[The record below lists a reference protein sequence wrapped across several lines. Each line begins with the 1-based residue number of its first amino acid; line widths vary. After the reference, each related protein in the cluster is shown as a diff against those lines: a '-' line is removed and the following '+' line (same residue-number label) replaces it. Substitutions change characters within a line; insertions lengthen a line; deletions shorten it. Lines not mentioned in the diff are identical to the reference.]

1 MNTII
6 MAKET
11 VVHQSLKL
19 SWIKPIEISQP
30 QTLVLG
36 SFNPFE
42 NFSKTVDYYYGRGTN
57 HFWKAIAQIIN
68 KDQDYFFNNQY
79 GLQRKK
85 EIMQNRFCC
94 LDVINSIDF
103 ESQNL
108 IALSEYLSNN
118 IFSNYQDQKIWTSK
132 TKYTNN
138 DIFINRNYNY
148 LIIDFLKSSNSI
160 NKVIQTM
167 GNKRISDYSTNPKEK
182 NKGKQG
188 FVAYINTIKDICTE
202 KNISFVKETY
212 SPSNYAVNNGSTNIE
227 ELKRWLKIN
236 LNL

>member
-1 MNTII
+1 

-19 SWIKPIEISQP
+19 SWIKPIEIFRP

-42 NFSKTVDYYYGRGTN
+42 NYSKTVDYYYGRGSN
-57 HFWKAIAQIIN
+57 HFWKAIAQIICN
-68 KDQDYFFNNQY
+68 DQDYFLDNQY

-103 ESQNL
+103 ESQDPK
-108 IALSEYLSNN
+108 ALREYLSNN
-118 IFSNYQDQKIWTSK
+118 IFSNYQDHKIWTSK

-148 LIIDFLKSSNSI
+148 LIIEFLISSNSI
-160 NKVIQTM
+160 TKVIHTM
-167 GNKRISDYSTNPKEK
+167 GNNRISICSANPKEK
-182 NKGKQG
+182 KKGKHG
-188 FVAYINTIKDICTE
+188 FSGYINTIKDICTE
-202 KNISFVKETY
+202 KNISFVQETY
-212 SPSNYAVNNGSTNIE
+212 SPSQYAVNNGNTNVE
-227 ELKRWLKIN
+227 ELKRWLKVN

>member
-1 MNTII
+1 

-11 VVHQSLKL
+11 VEHQSIKL
-19 SWIKPIEISQP
+19 SWIKPNEITHP
-30 QTLVLG
+30 KTLVLG

-42 NFSKTVDYYYGRGTN
+42 NNSKTVDYYYGRGSN
-57 HFWKAIAQIIN
+57 HFWKAIAQIISE
-68 KDQDYFFNNQY
+68 DQDYFFDIQH

-103 ESQNL
+103 ECQDSVVL
-108 IALSEYLSNN
+108 RKYLLNN
-118 IFSNYQDQKIWTSK
+118 IFSNYKDQKLWTLK
-132 TKYTNN
+132 TKYSNN

-148 LIIDFLKSSNSI
+148 LIIEFLIASDSI
-160 NKVIQTM
+160 NKVIHTM
-167 GNKRISDYSTNPKEK
+167 GNNRISIFSANPKEK
-182 NKGKQG
+182 NKGVDG
-188 FVAYINTIKDICTE
+188 FSGYIKTIKDICKE
-202 KNISFVKETY
+202 KSISFVQETY
-212 SPSNYAVNNGSTNIE
+212 SPSQYAVNKKKTNVE